1 MLAGTELNNAGI
13 TCAHTTWPHRDR
25 QLKASGASSAQAAL
39 GLMGSSTG
47 QTPNCALE
55 EWLILCYVNFTS
67 KKQQHKNKKK
77 NTWAVMSL
85 WAQGLLMGSPGPCTK
100 ELQRGLK
107 HMLCEVQFRLL
118 ECLQKKRSGEI
129 YHSR

>member
-1 MLAGTELNNAGI
+1 MLAGTELNNARI

-77 NTWAVMSL
+77 EHLGCDEFVGTGFADGVPRTL
-85 WAQGLLMGSPGPCTK
+85 HKGATK
-100 ELQRGLK
+100 RPETHAL
-107 HMLCEVQFRLL
+107 
-118 ECLQKKRSGEI
+118 
-129 YHSR
+129 